1 MKRSNSF
8 IFAIALL
15 DAIGIGIV
23 FPTLPGLLRS
33 LLHGSGDVARHY
45 GFLLAAY
52 AVTMLFSS
60 PVLGMLSDRYGRRPL
75 LLFSLF
81 GTAFD
86 DLVMALAPTLSLL
99 YLG

>member
-8 IFAIALL
+8 IFVIALL

-23 FPTLPGLLRS
+23 FPTLPGLLRRCFTAA
-33 LLHGSGDVARHY
+33 GDVARHY

-75 LLFSLF
+75 LLFF
-81 GTAFD
+81 
-86 DLVMALAPTLSLL
+86 ALRHGLR
-99 YLG
+99 